1 MNKRIVA
8 IILVVA
14 ALGLL
19 GYWYSQGHHMWSQ
32 DKVMVEEKDEL
43 FGTTSQ
49 KWVDKNQLGLEY
61 IGPAAGILLVAAGW
75 LAWSASRQ
83 KRLAASS

>member
-1 MNKRIVA
+1 MNKRTVA

-19 GYWYSQGHHMWSQ
+19 GYWYSQGHHAFTQ
-32 DKVMVEEKDEL
+32 TKVMVEEKDEL
-43 FGTTSQ
+43 FGTTTQ
-49 KWVDKNQLGLEY
+49 KWVDDYRPGLEI
-61 IGPAAGILLVAAGW
+61 IGPVSGVLLVAAGW

-83 KRLAASS
+83 KRVAMS